1 MPNPNLPSPEAHGWK
16 QSDEAGWLDFKWC
29 EGSVMPNELIDVASM
44 DGEQN

>member
-16 QSDEAGWLDFKWC
+16 QSDEAVQLDFNRC
-29 EGSVMPNELIDVASM
+29 EGSVMPNELLYVASM